1 MKTKALVTTTTAI
14 FLAVFAALAGANESF
29 EGASRDAWIT
39 GKIEAVYTLNRH
51 LNPFAINTDVENGVV
66 LITGSVESDI
76 DRDLAEELAKGI
88 EGVTEVNNEL
98 TVDPENAGQAGD
110 AEGSSSQG
118 RDFGTWVDDVTTT
131 AAVKSRLIA
140 NENIEGLRIDVST
153 DRNVVTL
160 NGHVSSAEQ
169 SDLAEE
175 IASNTND
182 VAEVKNNLVVDPNA

>member
-1 MKTKALVTTTTAI
+1 MKTTVLVTTTTAV
-14 FLAVFAALAGANESF
+14 FLAGFAAIAGANESF

-39 GKIEAVYTLNRH
+39 GKIETVYTLNRH

-66 LITGSVESDI
+66 LLTGSVESDI

-98 TVDPENAGQAGD
+98 TVDPENAEQARD
-110 AEGSSSQG
+110 AEGSSSQS
-118 RDFGTWVDDVTTT
+118 RDFGTWVDDITTT

-160 NGHVSSAEQ
+160 NGHVSSTEQ

-182 VAEVKNNLVVDPNA
+182 VTEVKNNLVVEPNA

>member
-1 MKTKALVTTTTAI
+1 MKTKALLTTTTAV

-66 LITGSVESDI
+66 LLTGSVKSDI

-98 TVDPENAGQAGD
+98 TVDLGNAGSARE
-110 AEGSSSQG
+110 AEGSSSQD
-118 RDFGTWVDDVTTT
+118 RDFGTWVNDITIT

-160 NGHVSSAEQ
+160 NGSVSSAEQ

-175 IASNTND
+175 IASNAND

>member
-1 MKTKALVTTTTAI
+1 VTTTTAV

-66 LITGSVESDI
+66 LLTGSVKSDI
-76 DRDLAEELAKGI
+76 DRDLAEEIAKGI

-98 TVDPENAGQAGD
+98 TVDLGNAGSARE
-110 AEGSSSQG
+110 AEGSSSQD
-118 RDFGTWVDDVTTT
+118 RDFGTWVNDITIT

-160 NGHVSSAEQ
+160 NGSVSSAEQ

-175 IASNTND
+175 IASNAND

>member
-1 MKTKALVTTTTAI
+1 MKTKALLTTTTAV

-66 LITGSVESDI
+66 LLTGSVKSDI
-76 DRDLAEELAKGI
+76 DRDLAEEIAKGI

-98 TVDPENAGQAGD
+98 TVDLGNAGSARE
-110 AEGSSSQG
+110 AEGSSSQD
-118 RDFGTWVDDVTTT
+118 RDFGTWVNDITIT

-160 NGHVSSAEQ
+160 NGSVSSAEQ

-175 IASNTND
+175 IASNAND